1 MQYGKPGIPDGAL
14 PQIHISGC
22 PSSCGTHQNWC
33 HRFRGGVKMVDKKPL
48 PAFVLYVNGNEFQG
62 GETWAGRPEPILED
76 QIPAFLVELGKTV
89 AASGMTYEQWAAKDP
104 AAIDAVAAPY
114 IQ

>member
-1 MQYGKPGIPDGAL
+1 MPDRSPSGAVVYMG
-14 PQIHISGC
+14 S
-22 PSSCGTHQNWC
+22 
-33 HRFRGGVKMVDKKPL
+33 M
-48 PAFVLYVNGNEFQG
+48 AFVLYVNGNELQG
-62 GETWAGRPEPILED
+62 GETMGREAGTILDD

>member
-1 MQYGKPGIPDGAL
+1 
-14 PQIHISGC
+14 
-22 PSSCGTHQNWC
+22 
-33 HRFRGGVKMVDKKPL
+33 MVDKKPL
-48 PAFVLYVNGNEFQG
+48 PAFVLYVNGNELQG
-62 GETWAGRPEPILED
+62 GEAMGREAGTILED